1 MLVIIVALVSFAC
14 GVLLTGL
21 LAALVIGLLHREAAQ
36 MLDSAILMAGL
47 GVGSGAVYRRDGAQG
62 SRAIP

>member
-1 MLVIIVALVSFAC
+1 MFVIIVALVSFAC

-21 LAALVIGLLHREAAQ
+21 LAALIIGLLHREAAQ

-47 GVGSGAVYRRDGAQG
+47 GAGGAAVYCDDGAQG
-62 SRAIP
+62 LRAIP

>member
-14 GVLLTGL
+14 GVLLTGM

-36 MLDSAILMAGL
+36 MVDSAILMAGL
-47 GVGSGAVYRRDGAQG
+47 GAGGAVGYRRDGAQG
-62 SRAIP
+62 SQAIP

>member
-14 GVLLTGL
+14 GMLLTGML
-21 LAALVIGLLHREAAQ
+21 TALVVGFLHREAAQ

-47 GVGSGAVYRRDGAQG
+47 GVGGAVVYRQEDARNAPL
-62 SRAIP
+62 IP

>member
-1 MLVIIVALVSFAC
+1 MFVIIVAFVSFAC
-14 GVLLTGL
+14 GVLLTGM

-36 MLDSAILMAGL
+36 MVDSAILMAGL
-47 GVGSGAVYRRDGAQG
+47 GAGSAVVYHHDGAQG